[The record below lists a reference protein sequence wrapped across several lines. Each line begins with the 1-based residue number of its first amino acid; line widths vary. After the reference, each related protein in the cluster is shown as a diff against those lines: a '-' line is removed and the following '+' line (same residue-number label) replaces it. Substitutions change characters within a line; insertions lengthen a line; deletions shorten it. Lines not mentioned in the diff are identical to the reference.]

1 MSLAS
6 GPFSVD
12 PLSKGGA
19 RPVKV
24 SGAISFNDVLFA
36 YPTRPDALVLGRPLE
51 RSGGGGQRRGFS
63 LEIKAGETV
72 ALVGAS
78 GAIKSTGM
86 QLLLRFYE
94 PTKGVVALDGRDDSK
109 LNVHWLRSQIGY
121 VGQEPVLFSTS
132 IFENIARGKEG
143 PTLEEVQ
150 ATARAANVHEFI
162 EGLTDKYET
171 NVGSKSCLLSGGQKQ
186 RIAIAGAIIKDPAIM
201 LLDEATSALDSERQA
216 QVQAALDR
224 LRMLSK
230 RTTLIIAHRL
240 STVRNADSIAVPQDG
255 CICERGSHAKLIS
268 GSSSVYT
275 MLHDQATACD
285 GTGAAT
291 AE

>member
-1 MSLAS
+1 
-6 GPFSVD
+6 V
-12 PLSKGGA
+12 
-19 RPVKV
+19 
-24 SGAISFNDVLFA
+24 
-36 YPTRPDALVLGRPLE
+36 
-51 RSGGGGQRRGFS
+51 Q
-63 LEIKAGETV
+63 
-72 ALVGAS
+72 
-78 GAIKSTGM
+78 
-86 QLLLRFYE
+86 Q
-94 PTKGVVALDGRDDSK
+94 

-150 ATARAANVHEFI
+150 AAARAANVHEFI
-162 EGLTDKYET
+162 EELTDKYET

-230 RTTLIIAHRL
+230 RTTLIICAPSKRGTHL
-240 STVRNADSIAVPQDG
+240 AVPQDG
-255 CICERGSHAKLIS
+255 CICERGSHAHQRQQLCVHHAAR
-268 GSSSVYT
+268 SSNG
-275 MLHDQATACD
+275 L
-285 GTGAAT
+285 
-291 AE
+291 